1 MKEIGIYIIVFFL
14 YINFVY
20 KLFIFILWVVNNYYM
35 WIIKEENIKK
45 FNEWILFSWMFVGG

>member
-20 KLFIFILWVVNNYYM
+20 KLFIFILWVVNNY
-35 WIIKEENIKK
+35 
-45 FNEWILFSWMFVGG
+45 